1 MNGIYFVSELLTF
14 GIFAVLGLSARR
26 WDDAMG
32 RRVRTVS
39 AAACGISLPMALV
52 SLFCLLARPAW
63 GRTLHRAAGR
73 GGFQLDKYVV
83 TNYNKAM
90 PERLHAGPPLPNE
103 SRGRPDRGGP
113 LRTERAGRGR
123 RTPLRNRVRR
133 RGRTHGKARF

>member
-1 MNGIYFVSELLTF
+1 MYRLTIMGTSKGAPAGGRRCRHAARFSVMNGIYFVSELLTF

-63 GRTLHRAAGR
+63 GRTLHRAAFAVCILGALLWLAR
-73 GGFQLDKYVV
+73 
-83 TNYNKAM
+83 
-90 PERLHAGPPLPNE
+90 
-103 SRGRPDRGGP
+103 DRKKK
-113 LRTERAGRGR
+113 R
-123 RTPLRNRVRR
+123 
-133 RGRTHGKARF
+133 

>member
-1 MNGIYFVSELLTF
+1 MYRLTIMGTSKGAPAGECRCRHAARFSVMDEIYFVSELLTF

-63 GRTLHRAAGR
+63 GRTLHRAAFAVCILGALLWLAR
-73 GGFQLDKYVV
+73 
-83 TNYNKAM
+83 
-90 PERLHAGPPLPNE
+90 
-103 SRGRPDRGGP
+103 DRKK
-113 LRTERAGRGR
+113 R
-123 RTPLRNRVRR
+123 R
-133 RGRTHGKARF
+133 

>member
-63 GRTLHRAAGR
+63 GRTLHRAAGPA
-73 GGFQLDKYVV
+73 L
-83 TNYNKAM
+83 
-90 PERLHAGPPLPNE
+90 AGP
-103 SRGRPDRGGP
+103 GP
-113 LRTERAGRGR
+113 EKEKIKTAAAPFVPGAAVFSLTSM
-123 RTPLRNRVRR
+123 L
-133 RGRTHGKARF
+133 